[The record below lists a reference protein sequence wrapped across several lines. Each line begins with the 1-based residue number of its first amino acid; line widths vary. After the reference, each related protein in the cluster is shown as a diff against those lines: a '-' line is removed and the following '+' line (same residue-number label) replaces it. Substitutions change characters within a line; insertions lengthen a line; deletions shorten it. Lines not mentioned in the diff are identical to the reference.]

1 MSSSSVARVAGSFSD
16 PRSMSES
23 SAVRLEVFSD
33 YTCPW
38 CYVGWAR
45 LQQALER
52 LPRGVRVEVE
62 WRPFEIHPEVPLSG
76 MPMED
81 LGYPPDVWMRM
92 QEALR
97 ASAAAEG
104 LEVGNRPKVANTH
117 RALLAGA
124 WAQAERP
131 ESFPAFHERL
141 FVGYFAEG
149 RDLGDPEVVDDLA
162 AAAGIDPG
170 EMSDAIDGGAWEVVL
185 ARTTEDART
194 MGITGTPTF
203 VFDRRLATSGAQPAE
218 VLLRALDAAVEAR
231 ASTDPA

>member
-1 MSSSSVARVAGSFSD
+1 VTRVSALFPDRMDMSDSGPVRV
-16 PRSMSES
+16 
-23 SAVRLEVFSD
+23 EVFSD

-45 LQQALER
+45 LEQALGR
-52 LPRGVRVEVE
+52 LSEDIRVDVD

-76 MPMED
+76 MPVEE
-81 LGYPPDVWMRM
+81 LGYPPDVWARM
-92 QEALR
+92 QDALR

-131 ESFPAFHERL
+131 ESFASFHERL

-149 RDLGDPEVVDDLA
+149 RDLGDPGVVNDLA
-162 AAAGIDPG
+162 ASSGIDPG
-170 EMSDAIDGGAWEVVL
+170 EMSEAIDGGAWDDAL
-185 ARTTEDART
+185 TRTTRDARV

-203 VFDRRLATSGAQPAE
+203 VFDRRFAASGAQPVE
-218 VLLRALDAAVEAR
+218 VLLRAFDAAVEAR
-231 ASTDPA
+231 VSTDRA